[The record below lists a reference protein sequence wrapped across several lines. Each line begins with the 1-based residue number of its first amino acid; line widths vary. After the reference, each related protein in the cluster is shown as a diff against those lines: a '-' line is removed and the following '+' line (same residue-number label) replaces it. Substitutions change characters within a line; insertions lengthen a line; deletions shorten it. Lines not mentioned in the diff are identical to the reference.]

1 MTGATDLLPEQEREA
16 IRFAAKHID
25 EIEAEQERKN
35 TELPDLTGHPTLQ
48 VAERYATGR
57 LRPCL

>member
-48 VAERYATGR
+48 VAER